1 MELKPSNYAQVGAI
15 KCLCDLSYKLEDTN
29 MGSKDESITLR
40 YAQGQVFNSEKRF
53 RILVAGR
60 RFGKSYLACI
70 ELLRGA
76 INRPGETYFYCAPT
90 YRMAKDI
97 AWKELKKLVPKIWV
111 KAKNE
116 TDLRLDLINGS
127 SIELKG
133 TENAMALRGRSLS
146 GVVLDEA
153 AFMDRDVW
161 AEVIRPALA
170 DKQGWALFISTPDG
184 TASWFYDMWCFCG
197 EAERDDWHRWSFT
210 TIEGGNVA
218 PEEVEA
224 ARGQLD
230 ERTFRQ
236 EFEASFENLT
246 GLVAVSFD
254 DDNIDK
260 EVQDFHLMP
269 LLIGLDFNVDPM
281 AGICAVK
288 HEDNLYVFDEIML
301 TGGATTW
308 DFAEEVIRRYGVD
321 RRVIACPDPTGS
333 ARKTS
338 GVGVTDQTILRRNG
352 FTVMSPKS
360 PWKVRDKITAV
371 NTALL
376 DANGNRRTFIHP
388 RCKELIKALRTLT
401 YAPNTGMPNKNLG
414 VDHAFDAFGYLC
426 LQQFN
431 LAKPE
436 TLGQTSFR
444 IY

>member
-1 MELKPSNYAQVGAI
+1 MTATKQQEIS
-15 KCLCDLSYKLEDTN
+15 
-29 MGSKDESITLR
+29 LR
-40 YAQGQVFNSEKRF
+40 YAQGEVFNSDKRF
-53 RILVAGR
+53 RVLVAGR
-60 RFGKSYLACI
+60 RFGKSYLSCI

-76 INRPGETYFYCAPT
+76 INRPGEVYFYCAPT

-97 AWKELKKLVPKIWV
+97 AWKELKKLVPKVWV

-133 TENAMALRGRSLS
+133 TENAMALRGRSLA

-197 EAERDDWHRWSFT
+197 EQEWDDWARWSFT

-218 PEEVEA
+218 EEEVEA

-230 ERTFRQ
+230 ARTFRQ

-246 GLVAVSFD
+246 GLVAVSFS

-260 EVQDFHLMP
+260 EVQDLHLMP
-269 LLIGLDFNVDPM
+269 LLLGLDFNVDPM

-288 HEDNLYVFDEIML
+288 HDNNLYVFDEIML

-308 DFAEEVIRRYGVD
+308 DFTEEVVRRYGVD
-321 RRVIACPDPTGS
+321 RRIIACPDPTGS

-338 GVGVTDQTILRRNG
+338 GVGVTDHNILRRSG

-360 PWKVRDKITAV
+360 PWKIRDKITAV

-376 DANGNRRTFIHP
+376 DANGDRRTFIHP

-401 YAPNTGMPNKNLG
+401 YAPNTGLPNKNLG

-436 TLGQTSFR
+436 TLGQTAFR

>member
-1 MELKPSNYAQVGAI
+1 MSLNEVS
-15 KCLCDLSYKLEDTN
+15 
-29 MGSKDESITLR
+29 LR
-40 YAQGQVFNSEKRF
+40 YAQGEVFNSDKRF
-53 RILVAGR
+53 RLLVAGR
-60 RFGKSYLACI
+60 RFGKSYLSCI

-76 INRPGETYFYCAPT
+76 INRPGEVYFYCAPT

-97 AWKELKKLVPKIWV
+97 AWKELKKLVPKTWV
-111 KAKNE
+111 QAKNE

-133 TENAMALRGRSLS
+133 TENAMALRGRSLA

-197 EAERDDWHRWSFT
+197 EQELDDWKRWSFT
-210 TIEGGNVA
+210 TIEGGNVKA
-218 PEEVEA
+218 EE
-224 ARGQLD
+224 
-230 ERTFRQ
+230 
-236 EFEASFENLT
+236 
-246 GLVAVSFD
+246 VAVSFAD
-254 DDNIDK
+254 ENIDK
-260 EVQDFHLMP
+260 EVQDLHMLP
-269 LLIGLDFNVDPM
+269 LLLGLDFNVDPM
-281 AGICAVK
+281 AGVCAVK
-288 HEDNLYVFDEIML
+288 HNDTLYVFDEIML

-308 DFAEEVIRRYGVD
+308 DFAEEGVRRYGVD
-321 RRVIACPDPTGS
+321 RRIIACPDPTGS

-338 GVGVTDQTILRRNG
+338 GVGVTDHTILRRSG
-352 FTVMSPKS
+352 FTVLSPKA
-360 PWKVRDKITAV
+360 PWKIRDKITAV
-371 NTALL
+371 NTALY
-376 DANGNRRTFIHP
+376 DANGDRRTLIHP

-401 YAPNTGMPNKNLG
+401 YAPNTGLPNKNLG

>member
-1 MELKPSNYAQVGAI
+1 MTATKQQEIS
-15 KCLCDLSYKLEDTN
+15 
-29 MGSKDESITLR
+29 LR
-40 YAQGQVFNSEKRF
+40 YAQGEVFNSDKRF
-53 RILVAGR
+53 RVLVAGR
-60 RFGKSYLACI
+60 RFGKSYLSCI

-76 INRPGETYFYCAPT
+76 INRPGEVYFYCAPT

-97 AWKELKKLVPKIWV
+97 AWKELKRLVPKVWV
-111 KAKNE
+111 QSKNE
-116 TDLRLDLINGS
+116 TDLRLELINGS
-127 SIELKG
+127 TIELKG
-133 TENAMALRGRSLS
+133 TENAMALRGRSLA

-197 EAERDDWHRWSFT
+197 EQEWDDWQRWSFT

-224 ARGQLD
+224 AREQLD
-230 ERTFRQ
+230 ARTFRQ

-246 GLVAVSFD
+246 GLVAVSFA

-260 EVQDFHLMP
+260 EVQDLHMLP
-269 LLIGLDFNVDPM
+269 LLLGLDFNVDPM

-288 HEDNLYVFDEIML
+288 HNDTLYVFDEIML

-308 DFAEEVIRRYGVD
+308 DFAEEVTRRYGVD

-338 GVGVTDQTILRRNG
+338 GVGATDHTILRRSG

-360 PWKVRDKITAV
+360 PWKIRDKITAV
-371 NTALL
+371 NTALY
-376 DANGNRRTFIHP
+376 DANGTRRTLIHP
-388 RCKELIKALRTLT
+388 RCKELIKSLRTLT
-401 YAPNTGMPNKNLG
+401 YAPNTGLPNKNLG

>member
-1 MELKPSNYAQVGAI
+1 MAVKTAPEIN
-15 KCLCDLSYKLEDTN
+15 
-29 MGSKDESITLR
+29 LR
-40 YAQGQVFNSEKRF
+40 WAQGEVFNNDKRF
-53 RILVAGR
+53 RVLVAGR
-60 RFGKSYLACI
+60 RFGKSYLSCI
-70 ELLRGA
+70 DLLRGA
-76 INRPGETYFYCAPT
+76 INSPGETFFYCAPT

-97 AWKELKKLVPKIWV
+97 AWKALKKLVPKVWIQT
-111 KAKNE
+111 KNE
-116 TDLRLDLINGS
+116 TDLRLDLVNGS

-153 AFMDRDVW
+153 AFMDAEVW
-161 AEVIRPALA
+161 FEVIRPALA

-184 TASWFYDMWCFCG
+184 TASWFYDLWCYCK
-197 EAERDDWHRWSFT
+197 EDPTEEWKRWCYT
-210 TIEGGNVA
+210 TIEGGNV
-218 PEEVEA
+218 PEDEVEA
-224 ARGQLD
+224 ARAQLD
-230 ERTFRQ
+230 ARTFRQ

-246 GLVAVSFD
+246 GLVAVSFS

-260 EVQDFHLMP
+260 EVQDLHMMP

-288 HEDNLYVFDEIML
+288 HNDCLYVFDEIML

-308 DFAEEVIRRYGVD
+308 DFAEEVTRRYGID
-321 RRVIACPDPTGS
+321 RRVIACPDPTGN

-338 GVGVTDQTILRRNG
+338 GVGVTDHTILRRNG
-352 FTVMSPKS
+352 FTVMAPKS
-360 PWKVRDKITAV
+360 AWKIRDKITAV

-376 DANGNRRTFIHP
+376 DADGNQRTFIHP

-401 YAPNTGMPNKNLG
+401 YAPNTGMPNKHLG